1 MKSGVDGRSSRS
13 VALYVKHKD
22 AKEVVAYYPCLW

>member
-1 MKSGVDGRSSRS
+1 VKSGVDGGSSIF